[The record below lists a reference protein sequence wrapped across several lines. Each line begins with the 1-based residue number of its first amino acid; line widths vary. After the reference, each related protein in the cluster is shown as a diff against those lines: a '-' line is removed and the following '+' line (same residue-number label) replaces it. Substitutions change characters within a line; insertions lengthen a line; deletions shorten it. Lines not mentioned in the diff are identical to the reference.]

1 MRIRELR
8 RHEVL
13 DIWSIDRAEVV
24 DTVYYR
30 VGNELVLKPEHHDVK
45 GWPPGERERDG
56 PILLD
61 CFDRGG
67 TVYGAFQGDILVGAC
82 VLESH
87 FIGRQRDQLQLKFLH
102 VSRPHRQS
110 GVGRTL
116 FNRAVARARELGARR
131 LYISATP
138 SKNTVRFY
146 LARGCR
152 VTDDVDEALFKL
164 EPQDI
169 HMEFDIPT

>member
-8 RHEVL
+8 RHEVV

-24 DTVYYR
+24 DKVYYR
-30 VGNELVLKPEHHDVK
+30 VGKELVLKPEHHDVK
-45 GWPPGERERDG
+45 GWPPGKRESDG

-67 TVYGAFQGDILVGAC
+67 TFYGAFQRDSLVGAC
-82 VLESH
+82 VLESR
-87 FIGRQRDQLQLKFLH
+87 FIGRKRDRLQLKFLH
-102 VSRPHRQS
+102 VSRQHRQS

-116 FNRAVARARELGARR
+116 FNRAVAKAREHGARQ

-138 SKNTVRFY
+138 SENTVRFY

-152 VTDDVDEALFKL
+152 VTDDVDAALLEL

-169 HMEFDIPT
+169 HMEFDIPS